1 MQTGENEQGL
11 RKIID
16 LTRMI
21 SIGIL
26 LLHFY
31 FSCYQVFKQWGL
43 RSDITDRILQNIFR
57 TGLFSSFNKP
67 KLIALIFLAIS
78 LIGARG
84 RKNEK
89 IQFKSSVI
97 YIVTGLIFYFIS
109 YFIFYLNINSIQVA
123 IAYMVATVTGFVFIL
138 TGGTLLSRIIH
149 KKLSNNIFNSLNET
163 FPQEERLLK
172 NEYSINLP
180 AQYNLKGRFRKSWIK
195 SASSPRTGGILGSN
209 CCWKVIFFFPT
220 ALF

>member
-31 FSCYQVFKQWGL
+31 FTCYQVFKRWGL

-57 TGLFSSFNKP
+57 TGLFSNFNKP
-67 KLIALIFLAIS
+67 KLIALIFLGIS

-97 YIVTGLIFYFIS
+97 YILGGLIFYFIS
-109 YFIFYLNINSIQVA
+109 YFIFYLKFNSIQVA

-149 KKLSNNIFNSLNET
+149 KKLSNNVFNSLNET
-163 FPQEERLLK
+163 FPQEERLLN

-180 AQYNLKGRFRKSWIK
+180 ARYNLE
-195 SASSPRTGGILGSN
+195 RTIQEKLDQYYQSIQGIADHGFSG
-209 CCWKVIFFFPT
+209 
-220 ALF
+220 